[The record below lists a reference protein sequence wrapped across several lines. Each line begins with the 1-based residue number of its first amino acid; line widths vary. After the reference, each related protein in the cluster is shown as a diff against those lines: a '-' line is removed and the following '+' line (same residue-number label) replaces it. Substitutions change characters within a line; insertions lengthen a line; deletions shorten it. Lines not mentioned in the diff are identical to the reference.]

1 MCEIKRIK
9 DYLNLSSIGFFQR
22 IDAKLAAQTDPASPP
37 WSPYITSAELDSLY
51 YLNHK
56 RKIASDWWEDMEG
69 DTDTGKDAMASMLWG
84 IYGVKWSHLFE
95 IFEAEYNPLEN
106 YDRLEDITE
115 TTTREGTETTD
126 HSGSDTTSRE
136 LARTGQDTDTR
147 TPDLTKTLERT
158 GSDTDVRTPDLTKQ
172 TIRDGQDTETRTP
185 DLTTTSQTTQND
197 TDTTNKRAAFN
208 STDPVVTDTSKVEQ
222 KDNRTDKQTGTDET
236 VYERDTTDT
245 ETESGT
251 ERLVSTKATTDT
263 ETQEG
268 TETIISAKGTT
279 DTEDTTLTR
288 DTSDM
293 LTRDTT
299 DTLRRIGRI
308 HGNIGVTTAAQ
319 MMTGDKEAWDSLKLI
334 EGMLMDDINEQ
345 LTLPIY

>member
-9 DYLNLSSIGFFQR
+9 DYLSLTSIGFFQR
-22 IDAKLAAQTDPASPP
+22 IDAQLAALTDPVTPP

-51 YLNHK
+51 YLNYK
-56 RKIASDWWEDMEG
+56 RKIVSDWWEDMEG
-69 DTDTGKDAMASMLWG
+69 DTQEGQDAMASMLWG
-84 IYGVKWSHLFE
+84 IYGVKWSHLFK
-95 IFEAEYNPLEN
+95 IFQAQYDPLEN
-106 YDRLEDITE
+106 YDRREDTVR
-115 TTTREGTETTD
+115 TVTKEGTETTD
-126 HSGSDTTSRE
+126 HNGTDTTSRE

-158 GSDTDVRTPDLTKQ
+158 GSDTDVRTPDITKQ
-172 TIRDGQDTETRTP
+172 TTRDGQDTETRTP
-185 DLTTTSQTTQND
+185 DLTSTSQTTQND

-222 KDNRTDKQTGTDET
+222 KDNRTDKQTGTDKT

-245 ETESGT
+245 ETETGT
-251 ERLVSTKATTDT
+251 ERLISTKGTIDT

-268 TETIISAKGTT
+268 TETVVSAKGTT

-293 LTRDTT
+293 LTLDTT
-299 DTLRRIGRI
+299 DTEHVIGRI